1 MICYKI
7 EKSAGTPAYL
17 QLYRLIRR
25 DITGGVYKYGD
36 RLPSKRALAED
47 VGVSVITV
55 QHALELL
62 IDEGYIVPRVRS
74 GCFVSYRKDTLFAPP
89 DAPAFPSSADQ
100 GQEGVKPPGIFDE
113 DTERRIEDFPFSS
126 YMTTMR
132 KTLSKYQE
140 AILVRSPNAGV
151 PELRNAIAQY
161 LGRSRGMTVSPD
173 QIVIGSG
180 AEYLYSLIV
189 QMLGRDRLYAIEYPS
204 YAQIEKV
211 YRANGASIDR
221 LTMGGDG
228 ILSSELLRTKASVL
242 HITPFHS
249 YPTGVTADASKRH
262 EYITWARRR
271 HAIIVEDDVDSEFT
285 ISTKTEDTVFSLEPT
300 GTVIYMNTFSR
311 TMYPSMRIGY
321 MVLPRDLRDRLTSR
335 IDFYS
340 CTVPVFDQY
349 VLAEFISSG
358 DFERHINRI
367 RRKNRR

>member
-7 EKSAGTPAYL
+7 DKGSGVAAYL
-17 QLYRLIRR
+17 QLYRYIRE
-25 DITGGVYKYGD
+25 DITKGIYKYGD
-36 RLPSKRALAED
+36 RLPSKRLMAEET
-47 VGVSVITV
+47 GVSVITV

-62 IDEGYIVPRVRS
+62 TDEGYVTAKNRS
-74 GCFVSYRKDTLFAPP
+74 GFYVAYRRDTVFA
-89 DAPAFPSSADQ
+89 APSEEKADMDNDR
-100 GQEGVKPPGIFDE
+100 ESPAAHADVFDE
-113 DTERRIEDFPFSS
+113 DAKRRIEDFPFSS

-151 PELRNAIAQY
+151 SELREALAAY
-161 LGRSRGMTVSPD
+161 LARSRGMVVGPH

-189 QMLGRDRLYAIEYPS
+189 QMLGRDRLYAVESPS
-204 YAQIEKV
+204 YSQIERV
-211 YRANGASIDR
+211 YRANGASIDP
-221 LTMGGDG
+221 LKMGTNG
-228 ILSSELLRTKASVL
+228 ILSSELMRTKASVL

-262 EYITWARRR
+262 EYISWARQRG
-271 HAIIVEDDVDSEFT
+271 AVIVEDDVDSEFT
-285 ISTKTEDTVFSLEPT
+285 ISTKTEETVFSLEPT
-300 GTVIYMNTFSR
+300 HTVIYMNTFSR
-311 TMYPSMRIGY
+311 TMYPAMRIGY
-321 MVLPRDLRDRLTSR
+321 MVLPYDLRDQLIAR

-340 CTVPVFDQY
+340 CTVPVYDQY
-349 VLAEFISSG
+349 VLTEFINSG